1 MATREEADRTLAFH
15 ADAVMA
21 NPNVSLISVIQDENG
36 EYVIEIGLVDSELV
50 GDPASSRAGDF
61 SLPVAPVELAIPDAS
76 GVLTR
81 SATTIPVRKR
91 IVGKIQVRSF
101 TGKLR
106 PALGG
111 NSCGPAAGNWSG
123 TLGARVQ
130 YKGNACIISN
140 WHVLYGGAAKDG
152 DPILQQARGDGG
164 KLDDVIALNV
174 VGVLT
179 EHLDVALATIGKPA
193 DDYVKK
199 GTISYGDIT
208 GTEKATDKMSVKKC
222 GRTTEATTGEVR
234 STNATVRASGYPDG
248 DRIFKDQLQMT
259 KMSAAGDSGSI
270 ILSDKNKAVGLLF
283 ADAISD
289 TFANKIERVVDALG
303 VSF

>member
-15 ADAVMA
+15 ADTVMA

-36 EYVIEIGLVDSELV
+36 EYVIEIGLVASEFIV
-50 GDPASSRAGDF
+50 DPTSSEAQDF
-61 SLPVAPVELAIPDAS
+61 SMVAPDELAIPDLA
-76 GVLTR
+76 GR
-81 SATTIPVRKR
+81 SAQNSTNIPVRKR
-91 IVGKIQVRSF
+91 IVGKIQVRKF
-101 TGKLR
+101 NGKQR

-111 NSCGPAAGNWSG
+111 NSCGPAAGNWYG

-130 YKGNACIISN
+130 HEGKACILSN

-152 DPILQQARGDGG
+152 APILQQAAGDNGTYPV
-164 KLDDVIALNV
+164 DTIAYNLI
-174 VGVLT
+174 GILT
-179 EHLDVALATIGKPA
+179 EHLDVALATIREPV

-199 GTISYGDIT
+199 GTISYGDIA
-208 GTEKATDKMSVKKC
+208 GTEKAADKMSVKKC

-248 DRIFKDQLQMT
+248 DRIFKEQLQMT

-270 ILSDKNKAVGLLF
+270 ILNDKNKAVGLLF
-283 ADAISD
+283 ADSVSD